1 MNERTANPEGV
12 EPTEPVEP
20 APVPAGSDPAAVPV
34 PGRKRVRRG
43 RVAAVAGAVV
53 LVGAVVAGTS
63 YTVVT
68 VRNADRDAGAPS
80 WKFPKAA
87 GEHVE
92 KPKPASPLAALLVPY
107 DDAHLHRGPDIAG
120 FGADAALNGGAA
132 TALTKQSLR
141 GLPRSQRRE
150 MEKRIDKQH
159 IKGIAMRSYLNAG
172 STIGD
177 AATYTAE
184 IELSRIEDRQ
194 AVRNMSTLQNE
205 FFDALEVFRSG
216 PRIEGHKN
224 ARCFLP
230 PTDKKEK
237 LDMMFCSGYQGDVL
251 VSATAFAAK
260 PLDTK
265 SVARLFREQLD
276 RIQEPGEAV

>member
-1 MNERTANPEGV
+1 MNERTANPEDV
-12 EPTEPVEP
+12 EAAEPVAP
-20 APVPAGSDPAAVPV
+20 APVPVLLPV

-43 RVAAVAGAVV
+43 RIAAVAGAVV

-68 VRNADRDAGAPS
+68 VRNADRDAGEPS
-80 WKFPKAA
+80 WKFPKAVSGHA
-87 GEHVE
+87 E

-120 FGADAALNGGAA
+120 FGTDAALNGGAA
-132 TALTKQSLR
+132 TALSKQSLR
-141 GLPRSQRRE
+141 DLPRSQRRE
-150 MEKRIDKQH
+150 IEKRIDKQH
-159 IKGIAMRSYLNAG
+159 IKGIAMRSYLNVG
-172 STIGD
+172 STIGG

-184 IELSRIEDRQ
+184 IELSQIEDRR

-205 FFDALEVFRSG
+205 FLDALKVFRSG
-216 PRIEGHKN
+216 PKIEGHKT

-265 SVARLFREQLD
+265 RVAQLFREQLD